1 MASAFQPTGN
11 AHCKSIGVKPSVDL
25 IPRLQETGAPMNLIC
40 LVLAVTLTLLLGF
53 VSYVQLLYLESLR
66 LLRPEVP
73 SLEYFRQSLAEK
85 IGLEP
90 EQGSLTFSLIKHLSL
105 PLVGLFYLCALVR
118 PGAAHW
124 QSVLEAAGLSV
135 LAMLLTT
142 YIVPMFLYRRTK
154 GVWMLRF
161 LPLIK
166 LMALSASPLT
176 AVLRMFQSLL
186 DLDKDAR
193 GETASADSVEH
204 IEALITAGAEEG
216 ILEEQDRKL
225 IHSVVAFGDKNVRE
239 VMTPRPNIVAI
250 SVDKSLEDLRQL
262 VIHEQFS
269 RIPVYDGTID
279 NIIGFVH
286 VRDMFELDPE
296 DRQSKP
302 LKDLIRPIHLV
313 PESKPV
319 SDLLR
324 DMQRNGSHMVI
335 VVDEYG
341 NTAGLATMEDLVE
354 EILGEIRDEHEPDRD
369 VRQESEHVFVA
380 PGSLDLDRLQDLLNF
395 RPEEDTE
402 STTVGG
408 LVAEWLGHVP
418 QVGEAVEHGGIR
430 VEVLA
435 GDERRVEQVRISRV
449 PTLSPVAANS

>member
-1 MASAFQPTGN
+1 
-11 AHCKSIGVKPSVDL
+11 
-25 IPRLQETGAPMNLIC
+25 MNFLC
-40 LVLAVTLTLLLGF
+40 LLLALGLTLLLGF
-53 VSYVQLLYLESLR
+53 VSYIQLLYLESLR
-66 LLRPEVP
+66 LLRHEVP
-73 SLEYFRQSLAEK
+73 SLEYFRESLAEK
-85 IGLEP
+85 IGLET
-90 EQGSLTFSLIKHLSL
+90 EHGSLTFSLIKHVSL

-118 PGAAHW
+118 PGAPPW
-124 QSVLEAAGLSV
+124 QSVLEAIGLSFV
-135 LAMLLTT
+135 AMLLTT
-142 YIVPMFLYRRTK
+142 YLVPMFLYRRTK
-154 GVWMLRF
+154 GLWMLRL
-161 LPLIK
+161 LPAIK
-166 LMALSASPLT
+166 LMALCAMPLT
-176 AVLRMFQSLL
+176 ALLRMFQSLL
-186 DLDKDAR
+186 DLDQDAT
-193 GETASADSVEH
+193 GEAAPADSVEH

-250 SVDKSLEDLRQL
+250 SADKSLEDLRQL

-269 RIPVYDGTID
+269 RIPVYQDTID

-302 LKDLIRPIHLV
+302 LKDLMRPIHLV

-324 DMQRNGSHMVI
+324 EMQRHHSHMVV

-354 EILGEIRDEHEPDRD
+354 EILGEIRDEHEPERD
-369 VRQESEHVFVA
+369 VRQEAEHVFLA
-380 PGSLDLDRLQDLLNF
+380 PGSLDVDRLQELLDF

-449 PTLSPVAANS
+449 GTLLPLAANS

>member
-1 MASAFQPTGN
+1 MGL
-11 AHCKSIGVKPSVDL
+11 V
-25 IPRLQETGAPMNLIC
+25 C
-40 LVLAVTLTLLLGF
+40 LVLALALTVLLGF
-53 VSYVQLLYLESLR
+53 VSYIQLLYLESLR

-73 SLEYFRQSLAEK
+73 SLEYFRETLAEK
-85 IGLEP
+85 IGLEA
-90 EQGSLTFSLIKHLSL
+90 EHGSLTFSLVKHLSL
-105 PLVGLFYLCALVR
+105 PLAGLFYLCALVR
-118 PGAAHW
+118 PGVAHW
-124 QSVLEAAGLSV
+124 QSVLEAVGLSL

-142 YIVPMFLYRRTK
+142 YLVPMFLYRRTK
-154 GVWMLRF
+154 GAWMLRF
-161 LPLIK
+161 LPAIK
-166 LMALSASPLT
+166 LLAICASPLT
-176 AVLRMFQSLL
+176 ALLRMFQSVL
-186 DLDKDAR
+186 DLDKDAN
-193 GETASADSVEH
+193 GETAPADSVEH

-216 ILEEQDRKL
+216 ILEEEDRKL

-269 RIPVYDGTID
+269 RIPVYEGTID
-279 NIIGFVH
+279 NVIGFVH

-296 DRQSKP
+296 DRQGKP

-324 DMQRNGSHMVI
+324 NMQRDGSHMVV

-369 VRQESEHVFVA
+369 VRQEADHVFLA

-408 LVAEWLGHVP
+408 LIAEWLGHVP
-418 QVGEAVEHGGIR
+418 QVGEAVERGGIR

-449 PTLSPVAANS
+449 GTLSPVPANS